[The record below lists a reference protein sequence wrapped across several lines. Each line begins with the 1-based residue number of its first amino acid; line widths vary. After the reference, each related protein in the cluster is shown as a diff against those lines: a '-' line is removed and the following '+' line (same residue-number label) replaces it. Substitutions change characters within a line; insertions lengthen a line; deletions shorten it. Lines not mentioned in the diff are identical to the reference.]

1 MDDFENRNDNTSSTN
16 PFDKAAFDNAA
27 HDDDDVEDL
36 PAPSSMLEGEDE
48 LDTEAELNHQRKLDR
63 IIAATKISADD
74 QLRDEKIR
82 QRKIRIDAENKLKAA
97 AGKDYVDYPPPDPA
111 APDYSTPTAS
121 TRPIVVAAS
130 RFSVKKLK
138 AAATAKAA
146 EEEAEI
152 ERQLAEARARVR
164 AKKKADRASLN
175 VDFKK

>member
-1 MDDFENRNDNTSSTN
+1 MMDDWENGDDGVN
-16 PFDKAAFDNAA
+16 PFDKAAFDTAQQ
-27 HDDDDVEDL
+27 DEDGDLEGL
-36 PAPSSMLEGEDE
+36 PAPSFDE
-48 LDTEAELNHQRKLDR
+48 VLDVEAERAHQRKLDR
-63 IIAATKISADD
+63 IIADQKISADD
-74 QLRDEKIR
+74 PLRHERAR
-82 QRKIRIDAENKLKAA
+82 QRKTLIDAENKFKAA
-97 AGKDYVDYPPPDPA
+97 VGYTPKDFKPPDPTV
-111 APDYSTPTAS
+111 PDYATPRAS

-130 RFSVKKLK
+130 RFGVKKLK